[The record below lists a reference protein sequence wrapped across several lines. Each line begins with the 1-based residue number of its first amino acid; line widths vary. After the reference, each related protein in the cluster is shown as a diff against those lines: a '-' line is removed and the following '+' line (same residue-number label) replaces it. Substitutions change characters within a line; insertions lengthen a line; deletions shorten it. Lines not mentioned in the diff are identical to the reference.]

1 MPNKKR
7 QSVRKL
13 PPSDARTRRTTN
25 AVAFALFQLIQEG
38 DGRFEDITVREIVE
52 RAGVGRTAFYAHFR
66 SKEDVLHST
75 YETVFSS
82 LKLDFDE
89 NAGAE
94 RRLFPVTEFFEH
106 VARSK
111 PVMSAFRKA
120 GIVDDMKSHIAGY
133 AGSIIE
139 GRMMTLNLEPAVP
152 PKLAARMLAAS
163 LVESIDWVVDH
174 DSVSPGEIDAAF
186 HGMATTL
193 LRHRTEGFNQRHR

>member
-13 PPSDARTRRTTN
+13 PPSDARTLRTTN
-25 AVAFALFQLIQEG
+25 AVALALFQLIQEG
-38 DGRFEDITVREIVE
+38 DGRFQDITVREILQ

-82 LKLDFDE
+82 LQLDFAE
-89 NAGAE
+89 NA
-94 RRLFPVTEFFEH
+94 RTDHRLFPASEFFEH

-120 GIVDDMKSHIAGY
+120 GLVEDMKAHIAGY
-133 AGSIIE
+133 AANMIE
-139 GRMMTLNLEPAVP
+139 GRIKHLNLESALP
-152 PKLAARMLAAS
+152 PKLAARMLAAA
-163 LVESIDWVVDH
+163 LVESIDYVVDH
-174 DSVSPGEIDAAF
+174 DSVSPVEIEAAF
-186 HGMATTL
+186 QRIARSLMSRA
-193 LRHRTEGFNQRHR
+193 EASNQRH